1 VLKKPL
7 KPPMFSTLLNTA
19 KAAPDNHAL
28 LITKQGV
35 VVNKLMQ
42 PSNILRKLMEGYAKD
57 TTKRRRLGD
66 TAGRLPGLP
75 KAATQGKDTLS
86 AVVSSLSNR
95 LAKAGK
101 HNAVVQA
108 TSHLAKVMQVRN
120 ALSQKCGVFGGVNQG
135 YRSIPLV

>member
-1 VLKKPL
+1 
-7 KPPMFSTLLNTA
+7 MFSTLLNTA

-28 LITKQGV
+28 LKKEGV

-95 LAKAGK
+95 LANAGK

-120 ALSQKCGVFGGVNQG
+120 ALSQKCGVFGCEPGV
-135 YRSIPLV
+135 